1 MLWLTGCAAVM
12 IGAFA
17 VGAADA
23 QTTVD
28 VAGFG
33 AVPDDGLD
41 DTQPF
46 LAALR
51 QASQPGAHQVVLHG
65 GRYDL
70 EAGRNPDNA
79 QVLFALS
86 NVDGLTID
94 GGGAELMV
102 KGATSLFSFANCR
115 NITLRNFTVDCARA
129 PFSVGEVIAAEPRWF
144 DVRMGEEFP
153 VSGGEPVG
161 AFMDYDPATRL
172 PARHG
177 LDVYGDVERTE
188 LMAPQTLRV
197 HLARDIPVPVGHL
210 VVLRH
215 WVYGHN
221 AFAFHRCAD
230 VAVEDVTVYA
240 TPGMGLIGI
249 VSENVSLRRFN
260 VLIRPGTERLMSAT
274 ADATHFGGC
283 KGTVALTD
291 CVFEGMGD
299 DGANVKSGLYLT
311 IRKRLDDHTV
321 LGQHNLKMVDLP
333 DPGDTME
340 MLHTDTLLS
349 YGSGRVR
356 SAALEPGEGNVHRV
370 EFEAPLPEEL
380 REGDVLGNASRTPRL
395 RMTGCTVRRNRAR
408 GVLCQTR
415 DALIE
420 RCTFE
425 DCTSAGVLV
434 MTEVVYFFESIGTRD
449 VTVRDCRFVNCN
461 YGAASAEAALQAFA
475 WLKGSA
481 YPPEPGVHHNVVF
494 EGNTISGT
502 DDAAIFAA
510 GVEGLTIRNNTIE
523 QACRSPRRELG
534 HDAIYV
540 MSSSGVV
547 LEGNRVD
554 PAGQGEGYVTDVR
567 VIGASPGASDAPR

>member
-1 MLWLTGCAAVM
+1 MLWLIGCTAVVLATLATGVQ
-12 IGAFA
+12 GAP
-17 VGAADA
+17 
-23 QTTVD
+23 TTID
-28 VAGFG
+28 VASFG
-33 AVPDDGLD
+33 AVPDDGRD
-41 DTQPF
+41 DTEAF

-51 QASQPGAHQVVLHG
+51 QASQTGAEQVTLHA

-70 EAGRNPDNA
+70 EAGRNPENP
-79 QVLFALS
+79 QVLFVLS
-86 NVDGLTID
+86 NIEGLTID

-102 KGATSLFSFANCR
+102 NGATSLFTFANCR
-115 NITLRNFTVDCARA
+115 DITLRNFTVDSVRA
-129 PFSVGEVIAAEPRWF
+129 PFSVGEVIAAEQRWF
-144 DVRMGEEFP
+144 DVRIAEEFP

-161 AFMDYDPATRL
+161 AFMDYDPVTKL

-177 LDVYGDVERTE
+177 LDVYGGVERTE
-188 LMAPQTLRV
+188 LVAPQTLRV
-197 HLARDIPVPVGHL
+197 HLASDILMPVGHL

-221 AFAFHRCAD
+221 AIAFHRCAD
-230 VAVEDVTVYA
+230 VSVEDVTVYT

-249 VSENVSLRRFN
+249 VSENVSLKRFN
-260 VLIRPGTERLMSAT
+260 VLIRPGTDRLMSAT

-283 KGTVALTD
+283 KGTVSLTD

-311 IRKRLDDHTV
+311 VLKRADDRTV

-340 MLHTDTLLS
+340 MIHTDTLLT

-356 SAALEPGEGNVHRV
+356 SASLEPGEGNVHRV
-370 EFEAPLPEEL
+370 EFSEPLPEEL

-395 RMTGCTVRRNRAR
+395 RMIGCTVRRNRAR

-420 RCTFE
+420 RCTFQ

-434 MTEVVYFFESIGTRD
+434 MTEVIYFFESIGTRD
-449 VTVRDCRFVNCN
+449 VTVRDCRFLNCN

-475 WLKGSA
+475 WLKDWA
-481 YPPEPGVHHNVVF
+481 YPPQPGVHHNVVF

-510 GVEGLTIRNNTIE
+510 GVEGLTIRGNTIE

-534 HDAIYV
+534 HDAIHV
-540 MSSSGVV
+540 MSSSGVI
-547 LEGNRVD
+547 LEGNRID
-554 PAGQGEGYVTDVR
+554 PAKQGGGFLNDVR
-567 VIGASPGASDAPR
+567 VID